1 MKAMICKEPGGP
13 EKLQLGELPQP
24 KMLPGHV
31 RIKVIACGI
40 NFPDTLIIEGK
51 YQAKP
56 ELPFAPGAEV
66 SGVVLEV
73 GKGIN
78 HLAPGDRVLAMA
90 QHGGLA
96 EEMVA
101 PAPAV
106 IKIPDAMPFEVAAGF
121 ILTYGTSYHALKQRA
136 QLKQGET
143 LLVLGAAGGVGLA
156 AVELGKS
163 MGARVIAAASSEE
176 KLAIAREH
184 GADECINY
192 TESNLK
198 EAVKAIAK
206 KGVDVVYDPVGGDL
220 FDAANRCMG
229 WNGRYLVI
237 GFASGRIPELSANL
251 PLLKGYSLMGVF
263 WGNFVMRQMKE
274 SMQNNQE
281 LLELYQSGALKPLI
295 SEVFPLAETAKA
307 MGRLTSRQVKG
318 KVVVKVSEQ

>member
-1 MKAMICKEPGGP
+1 MKAMICKELGGP
-13 EKLQLGELPQP
+13 DKLVLGDLPAP

-31 RIKVIACGI
+31 RIKVVACGI

-56 ELPFAPGAEV
+56 DLPFAPGAEV
-66 SGVVLEV
+66 SGVVVEV
-73 GKGIN
+73 GKGIT
-78 HLAPGDRVLAMA
+78 HVSPGDRVIAMA

-96 EEMVA
+96 EELVV

-106 IKIPDAMPFEVAAGF
+106 VNIPDAMPFDVAAGF

-156 AVELGKS
+156 AVELGKA
-163 MGARVIAAASSEE
+163 MGAKVIAAASTEE
-176 KLAIAREH
+176 KLAIAKAH

-192 TESNLK
+192 VESDLK
-198 EAVKAIAK
+198 DAVKRIAK

-220 FDAANRCMG
+220 FDTANRCMG

-237 GFASGRIPELSANL
+237 GFASGRIPELPANL

-263 WGNFVMRQMKE
+263 WGNFVMREMQASMK
-274 SMQNNQE
+274 NNQE
-281 LLELYQSGALKPLI
+281 LLAFYGSGELNPLI
-295 SEVFPLAETAKA
+295 SEVFSLAETASA
-307 MGRLTSRQVKG
+307 MERLTSRKVKG
-318 KVVVKVSEQ
+318 KVVVRVCEE